1 MVLPL
6 VPQVQ
11 ATVSADETIGLVQ
24 HLRGNR
30 DSQGF
35 CAFGLNEQTRTP
47 NAQAEARATG
57 TDTRAGKKRTL
68 WPVASSATLGAWE
81 GRDTVLTYP
90 FYPFNSF
97 FSSLRKRQSVPCS
110 MSFCGVLLIMPASW
124 RRRA

>member
-30 DSQGF
+30 ESQGF

-47 NAQAEARATG
+47 NAGGEPPPT
-57 TDTRAGKKRTL
+57 AGAQRTL
-68 WPVASSATLGAWE
+68 LVVGSSALFGADSAHKTRHSGSCASEPRFSPLTDSLLASGFPVGATWTL
-81 GRDTVLTYP
+81 P
-90 FYPFNSF
+90 
-97 FSSLRKRQSVPCS
+97 
-110 MSFCGVLLIMPASW
+110 
-124 RRRA
+124 